1 MSYPKLQRIR
11 SSASSSD
18 APSYVQA
25 YVQGTLARLYAVA
38 SVVARLRS
46 EPVRP
51 EPNTAQPSLAAV
63 RRERSVP
70 STSRPGF
77 GGCTQARILSACPA
91 GHARSQKQGA
101 SGGEGRGSTRTLA
114 AVRGPC

>member
-18 APSYVQA
+18 PPW
-25 YVQGTLARLYAVA
+25 YVQGTLAISYRVA

-77 GGCTQARILSACPA
+77 GGCTQARISSACPA
-91 GHARSQKQGA
+91 GHARPQKQGA